1 MCCACGVDSYLCV
14 QRQGLQPGP
23 VVGRRLQLH
32 LRLRRRAQR
41 KVHVLREVSDTRR
54 VISRGSA
61 GGGDGGGGGG
71 GGSGG
76 LIVWLPCAGVCTYN
90 SLPPMCKVMNV
101 LFSFGDWVQT
111 PTLYNSK
118 HWFTTSILQPL
129 PQLITPQVSKNCQL
143 TDSF

>member
-1 MCCACGVDSYLCV
+1 MRCACGVDSYLCV

-41 KVHVLREVSDTRR
+41 KVHVLREVSDTHR

-61 GGGDGGGGGG
+61 GGGGDGGGGGGGAGGGGDGGGGGGG

-76 LIVWLPCAGVCTYN
+76 LIVWFPCAGVCAYN

-101 LFSFGDWVQT
+101 LFSFGDWVQM

-129 PQLITPQVSKNCQL
+129 P
-143 TDSF
+143 